1 MNIVKKSFFALV
13 SAIVALC
20 AVFFSANA
28 DNNAQGWYVKRNAEH
43 KQPSLDSPL
52 QYISKYNA
60 YYVDTRKADSEDK
73 VIYLTFDAGYENG
86 NVEKIVDTLIKE
98 NVPAAFFL
106 LDNII
111 IKNTDLVNKMADNNC
126 LVCNH
131 TLKHKDMTKVTDK
144 KEFANE
150 LASLEA
156 VYKEKTGKD
165 MAKYYRP
172 PEGKFN
178 EQSLKFASEL
188 GYKTIFW
195 SLAYADWDNSNQ
207 PSEEYAK
214 KKILDNTHNGAV
226 ILLHPTSETNAK
238 ILPDLIQEWKNQGYR
253 FGTLDELTT

>member
-1 MNIVKKSFFALV
+1 MNIVKKSFFALA

-28 DNNAQGWYVKRNAEH
+28 DNAQGWYVKRNAEH

-60 YYVDTRKADSEDK
+60 YYVDTKKADSEDK

-131 TLKHKDMTKVTDK
+131 TLKHKDMTKITDK
-144 KEFANE
+144 NEFANE
-150 LASLEA
+150 LASLES
-156 VYKEKTGKD
+156 VYKEKTGKE

-195 SLAYADWDNSNQ
+195 SFAYADWDNSNQ

>member
-1 MNIVKKSFFALV
+1 MNIIKKYLFSVLAFGILF
-13 SAIVALC
+13 ST
-20 AVFFSANA
+20 VFFSSHA
-28 DNNAQGWYVKRNAEH
+28 DTAQGWYVKRNAEH
-43 KQPSLDSPL
+43 KQPSLDTAL
-52 QYISKYNA
+52 QYITKYNA
-60 YYVDTRKADSEDK
+60 YYVDTKKADSEDK
-73 VIYLTFDAGYENG
+73 VLYLTFDAGYENG

-111 IKNTDLVNKMADNNC
+111 IKNTELVNKMADNNC

-144 KEFANE
+144 TEFASE
-150 LASLEA
+150 LASLEE
-156 VYKEKTGKD
+156 VYKKSTGKE

-178 EQSLKFASEL
+178 EQSLKYASEL

-195 SLAYADWDNSNQ
+195 SFAYADWDNSNQ

-238 ILPDLIQEWKNQGYR
+238 ILPELIQEWKNQGYR
-253 FGTLDELTT
+253 FGTLDELTA

>member
-1 MNIVKKSFFALV
+1 MNIVKKMFFLFLTAAILLSAISFF
-13 SAIVALC
+13 SY
-20 AVFFSANA
+20 A
-28 DNNAQGWYVKRNAEH
+28 DDAQGWYVKRNSEH
-43 KQPSLDSPL
+43 RQPSLDTAL
-52 QYISKYNA
+52 QYIGKYDA
-60 YYVDTRKADSEDK
+60 YYVDTKKADSEDK
-73 VIYLTFDAGYENG
+73 VLYLTFDAGYENG

-111 IKNTDLVNKMADNNC
+111 IKNTELVNKMADNNC

-131 TLKHKDMTKVTDK
+131 TLKHKDMTKFTDK
-144 KEFANE
+144 AEFANE
-150 LASLEA
+150 LSSLEE
-156 VYKEKTGKD
+156 VYKKTTGKE

-195 SLAYADWDNSNQ
+195 SFAYADWDNSNQ

-238 ILPDLIQEWKNQGYR
+238 ILPELIQEWKNQGYR
-253 FGTLDELTT
+253 FGTLDELTS

>member
-1 MNIVKKSFFALV
+1 MIKKTLFAFLAAVILLSTLSF
-13 SAIVALC
+13 S
-20 AVFFSANA
+20 SYA
-28 DNNAQGWYVKRNAEH
+28 DTAQGWYVKRNSEH
-43 KQPSLDSPL
+43 KQPSLDTAL
-52 QYISKYNA
+52 QYITKYDA
-60 YYVDTRKADSEDK
+60 YYVDTKKSDSEDK
-73 VIYLTFDAGYENG
+73 VLYLTFDAGYENG

-111 IKNTDLVNKMADNNC
+111 IKNTELVNKMADNNC

-131 TLKHKDMTKVTDK
+131 TLKHRDMTKLTDK
-144 KEFANE
+144 NEFANE
-150 LASLEA
+150 LSSLED
-156 VYKEKTGKD
+156 VYKKTTGKD

-195 SLAYADWDNSNQ
+195 SFAYADWDNSNQ

-238 ILPDLIQEWKNQGYR
+238 ILPELIQEWKNQGYR
-253 FGTLDELTT
+253 FGTLDELTK

>member
-1 MNIVKKSFFALV
+1 MNIVKKSFFALA

-28 DNNAQGWYVKRNAEH
+28 DNAQGWYVKRNAEH

-60 YYVDTRKADSEDK
+60 YYVDTKKADSEDK

-98 NVPAAFFL
+98 SVPAAFFL

-131 TLKHKDMTKVTDK
+131 TLKHKDMTKITDK
-144 KEFANE
+144 NEFANE
-150 LASLEA
+150 LASLES
-156 VYKEKTGKD
+156 VYKEKTGKE

-195 SLAYADWDNSNQ
+195 SFAYADWDNSNQ